1 LTRPAL
7 SERALVG
14 LLAAVTA
21 IGPVALNIYLPVVP
35 LVRAEFGISVAAA
48 STTVSAPLIAFAVG
62 LLIWGP
68 LSDHHGRRPVMLAGL
83 GVNIA
88 GSALALLSPSIGWL
102 MLGRVIQAIGSSAG
116 VTIAR
121 ATIADLFDR
130 ERMARM
136 IAYLTMVML
145 LANSLAPAA
154 GGALAAAA
162 GWRSVFV
169 LLAAAA
175 VPIWWAIWALLP
187 ETRSAGHGRSLR
199 QVLED
204 SVALLHLPGFV
215 GLALLSGAIY
225 AEFFVFVALMPY
237 VFTGALGHSTTEYGL
252 WYLCIAVGYFA
263 GNWYVMRHAVDTGI
277 HRLVVA
283 GIVMSAVSTVA
294 GWALAAAGMWQPVW
308 LFAPWVL
315 IAFGQGLS
323 LPGLTASA
331 VALAPRSAGA
341 AAGLLGFVQQI
352 LGASCVQAM
361 SVSSTA
367 TPVPVTAFCALT
379 GLAAWLGLRAGTAV
393 MGTAA
398 VPRPR

>member
-1 LTRPAL
+1 MTRPAL
-7 SERALVG
+7 SERALLG

-21 IGPVALNIYLPVVP
+21 AGPVALNIYLPVLP
-35 LVRAEFGISVAAA
+35 LVQAEFGVSVASA
-48 STTVSAPLIAFAVG
+48 STTVSAPLIAFAIG
-62 LLIWGP
+62 LLTWGP
-68 LSDHHGRRPVMLAGL
+68 LSDHLGRRPVILAGL
-83 GVNIA
+83 GVNVA

-102 MLGRVIQAIGSSAG
+102 TLGRVIQAIGSSAG
-116 VTIAR
+116 VTVAR

-136 IAYLTMVML
+136 IAYLTMIML

-169 LLAAAA
+169 FLGVAA
-175 VPIWWAIWALLP
+175 VPIWWATWAFLP

-199 QVLED
+199 EVLQA
-204 SVALLHLPGFV
+204 SIALLG
-215 GLALLSGAIY
+215 GAIY

-237 VFTGALGHSTTEYGL
+237 VFKGALGHSTTEYGL

-263 GNWYVMRHAVDTGI
+263 GNWYVVRYAATTGI
-277 HRLVVA
+277 HRLLTA
-283 GIVMSAVSTVA
+283 GIVISALFAVA
-294 GWALAAAGMWQPVW
+294 GWALAVAAMWQPVW
-308 LFAPWVL
+308 LFAPWVF

-323 LPGLTASA
+323 FPGLTASA

-352 LGASCVQAM
+352 LGALCVQAM

-379 GLAAWLGLRAGTAV
+379 GLAAWLGLRAG
-393 MGTAA
+393 AA
-398 VPRPR
+398 VFGAAAGPRPR